1 MKFKRCQRCGNIE
14 IEKMTWKKGIKKFLG
29 VIFIIFIVVTSTIGT
44 TGIYN
49 FIVGGVYENYD
60 VILTIGAV
68 YATIEN
74 IRSHFQSNDR
84 LEEISFNL
92 TKDCE
97 DTDEYCK
104 SKKIY
109 DYLLGFEYE
118 VGIEPNPLVI
128 WDERECDCDECSFLY
143 KSLLL
148 EQDISSIIQADDTKE
163 HAWIIL
169 NLKNPKKKIMADI
182 TKEIWREYEN

>member
-1 MKFKRCQRCGNIE
+1 MKIQRCKICGNFE
-14 IEKMTWKKGIKKFLG
+14 IEKRTWKKRTWKCTKFT
-29 VIFIIFIVVTSTIGT
+29 FFTIILLTSLIGS
-44 TGIYN
+44 TGLYN
-49 FIVGGVYENYD
+49 FIVGGVYGNYD
-60 VILTIGAV
+60 VILTLGGA
-68 YATIEN
+68 YATVEN

-109 DYLLGFEYE
+109 DHLLGFEYE
-118 VGIEPNPLVI
+118 VGEEPNPLVI

-148 EQDISSIIQADDTKE
+148 EQDISSVIQADDTKE
-163 HAWIIL
+163 HAWIIIK
-169 NLKNPKKKIMADI
+169 LKNPKKKIMADI
-182 TKEIWREYEN
+182 TKEIWEEK